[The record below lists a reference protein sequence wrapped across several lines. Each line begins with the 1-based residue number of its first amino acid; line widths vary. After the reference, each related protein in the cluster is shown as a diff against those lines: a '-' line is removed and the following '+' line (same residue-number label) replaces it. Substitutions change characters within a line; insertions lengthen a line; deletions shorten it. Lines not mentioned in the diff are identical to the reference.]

1 LNDKQNQNKS
11 FISNKSQISAKSHR
25 TSKSIRSL
33 RSYNKS
39 PTSAKKGQ
47 KSASI
52 KSMSEHKSRS
62 ASRRSKSTLNNILTN
77 SRTDVTIKQ
86 IPIIRTELQNSFE
99 EQAASVHEKLGVH
112 QPAATSITGSINDVR
127 VDGVLD
133 PTDLRR
139 SRSPLSDDS
148 PNRAAIRR
156 RGPKQSRD
164 SFMQDFRPIGLL
176 HAQHREDFDKDTAR
190 YINSS

>member
-1 LNDKQNQNKS
+1 MSYAIYKQNENKS

-33 RSYNKS
+33 RSYKKS
-39 PTSAKKGQ
+39 PPSAKKGQ

-62 ASRRSKSTLNNILTN
+62 ASRRSKSPLN
-77 SRTDVTIKQ
+77 RREDATIKQ
-86 IPIIRTELQNSFE
+86 IPIIRAELQNSFE
-99 EQAASVHEKLGVH
+99 EQAASVHEKLRGH
-112 QPAATSITGSINDVR
+112 QPAATSIAGSINDVR
-127 VDGVLD
+127 IDGVLD
-133 PTDLRR
+133 PIDLRR

-148 PNRAAIRR
+148 PNRAASRK
-156 RGPKQSRD
+156 RGPKKSRD

-176 HAQHREDFDKDTAR
+176 HAQHREDFDKDTSR